1 MRTEP
6 QPSRPIALATR
17 AALVATGLLALGRA
31 VEAAPGPSFDCR
43 ARDLA
48 SAARLICQDPALAAL
63 DRQLTQVYAQARAK
77 ATNEHPPVLKASQRG
92 WVKGRDDCWKAPDLR
107 ACVEAS
113 YRQRISELQ
122 ARYRLVP
129 MRGPFFWACNGQ
141 QANELVVT
149 FFATEPATL
158 IAERGDQSVL
168 MTQVPAASGT
178 HYEGPDESFWEHQGE
193 ATVRWGFGAPE
204 MRCTPAAI
212 TRP

>member
-1 MRTEP
+1 MRTAP
-6 QPSRPIALATR
+6 HRSRPLAP
-17 AALVATGLLALGRA
+17 AALIATGLLGLSGAVLAAAL
-31 VEAAPGPSFDCR
+31 GPSFDCR

-48 SAARLICQDPALAAL
+48 SAARLVCQDPALAAL
-63 DRQLTQVYAQARAK
+63 DRQLAQVYAQARAK
-77 ATNEHPPVLKASQRG
+77 ATNEHPPVLKATQRG

-158 IAERGDQSVL
+158 IAVRGDQSAL

-178 HYEGPDESFWEHQGE
+178 HYEGPNESFWEHQGE

-204 MRCTPAAI
+204 MRCTPSAV

>member
-6 QPSRPIALATR
+6 HRSRTLSP
-17 AALVATGLLALGRA
+17 AARVATGLLALGGA
-31 VEAAPGPSFDCR
+31 VQAAAPGPSFDCR
-43 ARDLA
+43 AQDLA
-48 SAARLICQDPALAAL
+48 SAARLVCQDPALAAL
-63 DRQLTQVYAQARAK
+63 DRQLDQVYAQARAQ
-77 ATNEHPPVLKASQRG
+77 ATNEHPPVLKATQRG

-107 ACVEAS
+107 ACVEAA
-113 YRQRISELQ
+113 YRGRIVELQ

-141 QANELVVT
+141 EADLLTVN
-149 FFATEPATL
+149 FFATEPASL
-158 IAERGDQSVL
+158 IAEHGDETSM

-178 HYEGPDESFWEHQGE
+178 HYEGPNESFWEHRGE

-212 TRP
+212 THP